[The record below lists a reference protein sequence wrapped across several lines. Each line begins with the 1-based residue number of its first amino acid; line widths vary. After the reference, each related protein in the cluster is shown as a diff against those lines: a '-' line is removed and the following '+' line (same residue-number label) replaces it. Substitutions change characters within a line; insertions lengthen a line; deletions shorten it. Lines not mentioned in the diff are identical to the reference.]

1 MPSPTVPGLRHL
13 IPVLSSTASVSFRL
27 SEYWTLIPFLRD
39 DIPPQSLARF
49 WESFL
54 YRWLGFGMTS
64 ALMGYFFYRRT
75 VGLSR
80 RLYGWGVLFTLSH
93 YVFGYYE
100 VSQVVEKIVHGPPEE
115 AKALQ
120 KFWLQVHTAR
130 ALCSV
135 IPAMVRFIIAYLN
148 SDRM

>member
-54 YRWLGFGMTS
+54 YRKCYCL
-64 ALMGYFFYRRT
+64 
-75 VGLSR
+75 LSSEH
-80 RLYGWGVLFTLSH
+80 LDLVSVLTKSFPLIL
-93 YVFGYYE
+93 
-100 VSQVVEKIVHGPPEE
+100 K
-115 AKALQ
+115 
-120 KFWLQVHTAR
+120 
-130 ALCSV
+130 
-135 IPAMVRFIIAYLN
+135 
-148 SDRM
+148 